1 MSTIPLPALDV
12 KTTGPNPLQTY
23 ATMQNILSSQTE
35 NQTRQVQ
42 LQQAQQA
49 QADQQAM
56 TAALRAWDGKDPN
69 DLPSLVLKNGGSA
82 NGVMMATQHLLDIR
96 QKNAQLDEATL
107 KNEQTRND
115 QERGRLLS
123 ILNAPQG
130 QKQQLWDNEI
140 TAEEQAGRIKPG
152 TVSHQYP
159 GDDAATQFA
168 NYRAL
173 GSVLA
178 KEASE
183 RLSATGSYLRGAT
196 AANEFSAKQ
205 NPQSPLYS
213 PTPAAVSLG
222 AQQGNQTMQQIQT
235 GEATQAGNVAGAQ
248 AAARF
253 PYESKLESIRQQVAQ
268 STQLNKDAQDK
279 IESTVLKPYEEKMT
293 SIAQLQSAVQQA
305 SQGNVTAARAVA
317 LKLIGVTNPDGTKR
331 YNEAEA
337 ERLINQGNVP
347 QRIQSTVKNL
357 LTGNNWTDQMQS
369 DMLSFG
375 DAQGQ
380 VAAGNLN
387 RGIQNV
393 NKLYGTNVGGGLM
406 QNTAGK
412 APSAPPPGATMKVP
426 GSDGKL
432 HWSDGK
438 RDLGV
443 IE

>member
-1 MSTIPLPALDV
+1 
-12 KTTGPNPLQTY
+12 
-23 ATMQNILSSQTE
+23 MQNILSSQTE